1 MKTKFILFRRGP
13 VFYAEDTATGKQ
25 TSLRT
30 KDETEARSLLNAKN
44 EAHRQPVLNLQLARA
59 YLSASAPP
67 LRNALGKPFGKPG
80 KWALITTRR
89 AFTRRFRCL
98 IGNRSSRMS
107 LNLRLCMN
115 IGGNS
120 TKAGET
126 G

>member
-59 YLSASAPP
+59 YLSASDP
-67 LRNALGKPFGKPG
+67 
-80 KWALITTRR
+80 
-89 AFTRRFRCL
+89 AFTQRTWQSVMEHFQAR
-98 IGNRSSRMS
+98 GKESSRETAECPFPLVMIRAS
-107 LNLRLCMN
+107 QRYIAIYQTNRLLK
-115 IGGNS
+115 S
-120 TKAGET
+120 F
-126 G
+126 